1 MAFADPLVITI
12 GGATKNL
19 PRIDSGRMASEYYL
33 GEATQ
38 SFRAFV
44 RSQEL
49 KKESDG
55 RSRVRHNI
63 SLRQTVY
70 STPTTSELVRQSSVV
85 IEHYVGDDPAV
96 FDDVALAV
104 AGMVTAPNVVKLN
117 NFES

>member
-1 MAFADPLVITI
+1 MAFADPLVVTI
-12 GGATKNL
+12 GGVGKNL
-19 PRIDSGRMASEYYL
+19 PRIDSGRMSSEYYL

-38 SFRAFV
+38 SLRAFV

-55 RSRVRHNI
+55 RVKARHNI
-63 SLRQTVY
+63 SLRHTVFATAT
-70 STPTTSELVRQSSVV
+70 TPELVRQSSVV
-85 IEHYVGDDPAV
+85 IEHYVGDDPAL

-117 NFES
+117 NYES